1 MAPLPVL
8 AAAAAVSPIVLSVAR
23 RLPLRIGLALVYHR
37 IAPRPGDRTRELVP
51 AMGLELFEQ
60 QLRFVVRKLRPVKA
74 SELWD
79 AIHARKRGEAFPV
92 AITFDDDWASHLEH
106 AAPALAREGATAT
119 FFLCGASL
127 GKPRFFW
134 WELLQHAVDSGVDA
148 AALLGGAAPNATIHA
163 LGGLFEYSE
172 PHRRDQLE
180 HQLSSAAGTPPRAG
194 MSRNE
199 IRGLHAKG
207 FEIGFHTLRHDRLP
221 DLSDAEL
228 HRAVSDGRDELEE
241 VVGHMKVVSYPH
253 GAADARV
260 ADAASAADFE
270 LGYWTDISAITPATP
285 RHLLGRLEPS
295 TRSARA
301 LELQVALALLAAIPR
316 RVTAVARTRARP
328 ARRTDPYR
336 AA

>member
-8 AAAAAVSPIVLSVAR
+8 AAAAAISPIVLSVAQ

-37 IAPRPGDRTRELVP
+37 IAPRPGDRRRELVP
-51 AMGLELFEQ
+51 AMGLELFER
-60 QLRFVVRKLRPVKA
+60 QLRFVTQKLRPVKA
-74 SELWD
+74 SELWE
-79 AIHARKRGEAFPV
+79 AIHVRRRGEALPV

-106 AAPALAREGATAT
+106 AAPALEREGVPAT

-127 GKPRFFW
+127 DKPRFFW

-148 AALLGGAAPNATIHA
+148 AAVLGVPNPNAAIHT

-172 PHRRDQLE
+172 AHRREQLE
-180 HQLSSAAGTPPRAG
+180 HRLLEAAGTPPRTG
-194 MSRNE
+194 MGRND
-199 IRGLHAKG
+199 IRALHAKG
-207 FEIGFHTLRHDRLP
+207 FEIGFHTLRHHRLP
-221 DLSDAEL
+221 DLSDTEL
-228 HRAVSDGRDELEE
+228 HRAVSDGRQELEKIA
-241 VVGHMKVVSYPH
+241 GRMKVISYPH

-260 ADAASAADFE
+260 AEAASAAQFE
-270 LGYWTDISAITPATP
+270 LGYWTDVAAVTPATAQ
-285 RHLLGRLEPS
+285 HLLGRLEPS
-295 TRSARA
+295 TRSTRA
-301 LELQVALALLAAIPR
+301 LELQIALALLAAIGR